1 MAVKK
6 VRSKKSEKVEHREI
20 GENAAREREK
30 NLGKSGW
37 NNDKVEW
44 NHAGGRRKF
53 EDGTVH
59 GKKAKKRNYG
69 RREKDRKRREME
81 RNA

>member
-20 GENAAREREK
+20 GENAAEREK

-37 NNDKVEW
+37 NNDKVE
-44 NHAGGRRKF
+44 
-53 EDGTVH
+53 
-59 GKKAKKRNYG
+59 
-69 RREKDRKRREME
+69 
-81 RNA
+81 

>member
-37 NNDKVEW
+37 NNDKVE
-44 NHAGGRRKF
+44 
-53 EDGTVH
+53 
-59 GKKAKKRNYG
+59 
-69 RREKDRKRREME
+69 
-81 RNA
+81 